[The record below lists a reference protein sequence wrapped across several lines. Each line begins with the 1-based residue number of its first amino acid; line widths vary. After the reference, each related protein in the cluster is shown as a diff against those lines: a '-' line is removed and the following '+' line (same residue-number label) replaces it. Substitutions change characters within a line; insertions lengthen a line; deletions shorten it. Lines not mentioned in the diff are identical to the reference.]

1 MYNFSRYTMPVDAYI
16 DIFLISILSVILLE
30 IWKKTLTIHHLQE
43 SRQGRTL
50 LTCFFWLSH
59 IVA

>member
-1 MYNFSRYTMPVDAYI
+1 MPVDAYI

-50 LTCFFWLSH
+50 LTCFFD
-59 IVA
+59 